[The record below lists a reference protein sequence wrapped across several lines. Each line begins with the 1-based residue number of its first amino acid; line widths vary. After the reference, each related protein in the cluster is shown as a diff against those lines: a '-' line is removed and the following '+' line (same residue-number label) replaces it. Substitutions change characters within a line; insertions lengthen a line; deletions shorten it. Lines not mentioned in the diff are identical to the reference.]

1 MGRRNGLG
9 PKRLKASALCWT
21 VSIGK
26 INWNCDLIYFA
37 GEYDVCIPIFFPISI
52 MNNQDK
58 QRDAYAEVELLNDM
72 TDNAYF
78 LYETMSEDFEWISC
92 TLIKT
97 TPERTVIATHDNWGD
112 MIKAAR
118 RVQSKII
125 RAEFSARQDNFERT
139 GRFA

>member
-1 MGRRNGLG
+1 
-9 PKRLKASALCWT
+9 
-21 VSIGK
+21 
-26 INWNCDLIYFA
+26 
-37 GEYDVCIPIFFPISI
+37 

-92 TLIKT
+92 TLIKR
-97 TPERTVIATHDNWGD
+97 TPERTVIATHENWGD
-112 MIKAAR
+112 MIKTAR
-118 RVQSKII
+118 RVQNKII
-125 RAEFSARQDNFERT
+125 RAEFSARQDNYERT